1 MSGLQETS
9 SFNSSVASSHL
20 DSQDDMETAK
30 AKHFVK
36 ELLKARIFLG
46 RYIERRLIDQRIGY
60 RDVILVSAAEVELK
74 RDLVEAQHLMRS
86 AFPNIH
92 WIGIADSEI
101 LGVNSSGLCLCT
113 EIENQP
119 FGPFWFQIKSIRF
132 RNEEIMIALK
142 CIRHISDSYLEI
154 EPILTRSSTK
164 KVREAN
170 NDTKPDSSVET
181 LGDTYNEILVTLKSA
196 LSIRN
201 VKEFV
206 TFLFAFVIAIF
217 TGSTAFVNFLGNF
230 ILALLREMSILI
242 KNSTP
247 MFLGLLDFFSK
258 IVGGFYILLAMFFKP
273 SNPVPPP
280 NKRSIAY
287 YNQRHY
293 RSDQFSHD
301 GQFD

>member
-1 MSGLQETS
+1 
-9 SFNSSVASSHL
+9 
-20 DSQDDMETAK
+20 METAK

-46 RYIERRLIDQRIGY
+46 RYIERRLIDQKIGY
-60 RDVILVSAAEVELK
+60 RDIILVSAAEVELK
-74 RDLVEAQHLMRS
+74 RDLVEAQYSLRS
-86 AFPNIH
+86 AYPNT
-92 WIGIADSEI
+92 WIGIAESETLEI
-101 LGVNSSGLCLCT
+101 NTSGLCLCT

-119 FGPFWFQIKSIRF
+119 FGPFWFQIKSIKF
-132 RNEEIMIALK
+132 RDVEIMVSLK
-142 CIRHISDSYLEI
+142 CIRYISESFLEI
-154 EPILTRSSTK
+154 EPLLTRSSIK
-164 KVREAN
+164 KIKEA

-181 LGDTYNEILVTLKSA
+181 LSETYNDIVVTLKSA
-196 LSIRN
+196 LSISN

-206 TFLFAFVIAIF
+206 TFLFAFIIAIF

-230 ILALLREMSILI
+230 ILALIREMSILI

-273 SNPVPPP
+273 SNPVPP

-287 YNQRHY
+287 NQRYQH
-293 RSDQFSHD
+293 RSSHFNDD